1 MKTVML
7 VDDSEADLLFS
18 RIIVGRSGI
27 CEDVLA
33 FDSATAALAHL
44 QAPEGGEVDLILLD
58 INMPGM
64 DGFQFLQ
71 AYDAIHGAR
80 QARAVVVMLTSSPD
94 PHDRAAAER
103 YACVRGY
110 VVKPINL
117 ACAQGL
123 DALVAG
129 ARTASG

>member
-7 VDDSEADLLFS
+7 IDDSEADLLFS
-18 RIIVGRSGI
+18 RIIVGRAGI
-27 CEDVLA
+27 CQDVLA
-33 FDSATAALAHL
+33 FDNAPAALEHL
-44 QAPEGGEVDLILLD
+44 QAPAGNDVDLILLD

-71 AYDAIHGAR
+71 AYDPLHGAR

-94 PHDRAAAER
+94 PHDRVEAGR
-103 YACVRGY
+103 FACVRGY

-117 ACAQGL
+117 AAAQRL
-123 DALVAG
+123 HELVGGG
-129 ARTASG
+129 AADP